1 MYKYD
6 KIYELS
12 DSEYNEFYNS
22 KKNDIAFI
30 LQILMSNISILIN
43 ENINILS
50 MFIEQNMSE
59 QNELKSKFQNDFN
72 ELKRKLR
79 SAQSFDQS
87 TVVDKFYPIIIQN
100 KNIILNLYDPLN
112 PNENTVNIRKIFD
125 FLTCDNNK
133 HLKKLYSGLYW
144 LFNKYNDK
152 SNKSNK
158 KNNINNAEKY
168 IDGVLNGDDKTRIRI
183 IINSIKNNFYN
194 IKDVIIKSYDK
205 IDNYIKIE
213 NTVDADH
220 TKSLCEDII
229 KKSINDIEY
238 QHMYLIIQI
247 IKKLLLSYDDIYKN
261 KHEFILFNVIVDEL
275 NNELIDVLSI
285 DINNNNINM
294 DSLINNIDTN
304 ILKIYNYI
312 LYDNLIK
319 ENVFGNNDINTDFI
333 KNIFYDFLNEIN
345 MFDELKKYIDYYVDI
360 LLQLTL
366 KCKLYINS
374 FLQLNLRNI
383 KSFNKN
389 LYNLLIVSE
398 RYFNAKLHQ

>member
-12 DSEYNEFYNS
+12 DSEYNELYNS

-87 TVVDKFYPIIIQN
+87 TIVDKFYIIIIQN

-112 PNENTVNIRKIFD
+112 LNENTVNIRKIFE

-133 HLKKLYSGLYW
+133 NLKKLYSGLYW
-144 LFNKYNDK
+144 LFNKYN
-152 SNKSNK
+152 NKSNK
-158 KNNINNAEKY
+158 KNDINNAEKY

-194 IKDVIIKSYDK
+194 IKNVIIKSYNN

-213 NTVDADH
+213 NTIDADH
-220 TKSLCEDII
+220 TKLLCEYII

-247 IKKLLLSYDDIYKN
+247 IKKLLLSYDDVYKN

-285 DINNNNINM
+285 DIDNNINM
-294 DSLINNIDTN
+294 GSLIDNIDTN
-304 ILKIYNYI
+304 ILKKYNNI
-312 LYDNLIK
+312 LYDNLIQK
-319 ENVFGNNDINTDFI
+319 NIFGNNDINTDFI

-345 MFDELKKYIDYYVDI
+345 MYDELKKYIDFYIDI

-366 KCKLYINS
+366 KCKIYINS
-374 FLQLNLRNI
+374 FLQLNLQNI

-398 RYFNAKLHQ
+398 RYFKAKLHQ